1 MLRIK
6 PSSDLTTIML
16 TSKLSH
22 SGGVKSGR
30 WGSERDMGFQKCDH
44 YNKTKVGRILYLGQN
59 ILDPTTLCIPYHPY
73 YLIPNP
79 LIPYYTLSVSCVL
92 IFLCLKLFDGS
103 IMILIFWF
111 GSELSFRSSE

>member
-1 MLRIK
+1 
-6 PSSDLTTIML
+6 ML

-92 IFLCLKLFDGS
+92 IFLCLKLLKVFDGVIDGS